1 VSIPPSLRT
10 LLRASLAIALVHIMF
25 GGFVRISGSG
35 MGCGEHWPMCQ
46 GAWFPPLDR
55 PTLVIEWTHRLL
67 ALVLIVTVAATALA
81 AYRARGIPGV
91 GGAGGVLRPSVT
103 ALVIVVTT
111 ALFGAV
117 TVWLQN
123 APLAT
128 VVHWVL
134 AASLLATLANAL
146 VRAGDLGGGT
156 PAGGP
161 AKLFRSTAAAA
172 GLALLV
178 LIFGGLTAKVPGANI
193 VCPSFP
199 LCGSG
204 EAAPI
209 VERLKL
215 IQMTHRV
222 LGILLVLHLFGL
234 VMSTRKMDGA
244 PGAVRGVRIA
254 FGLAL
259 LQLLIAGAMIGMRLP
274 PALRSLHQMDG
285 VLIWLSIVVT
295 AALAHRASPAMAPL
309 PPSIAVIIARGGGA

>member
-1 VSIPPSLRT
+1 MTIPPSLRA
-10 LLRASLAIALVHIMF
+10 LLRASLAVAVIHIMF

-46 GAWFPPLDR
+46 GAWFPPMNQ
-55 PTLVIEWTHRLL
+55 PTLVVEWTHRLL
-67 ALVLIVTVAATALA
+67 ALVLIITVASAALA
-81 AYRARGIPGV
+81 AYRARGIAGV
-91 GGAGGVLRPSVT
+91 GGPGGVLRPAVT

-117 TVWLQN
+117 TVWLKN
-123 APLAT
+123 APAAT

-146 VRAGDLGGGT
+146 VRAGDFGGGSPT
-156 PAGGP
+156 AVPE
-161 AKLFRSTAAAA
+161 KLFRGTAAAA
-172 GLALLV
+172 GLTLLV

-199 LCGSG
+199 LCGAGDSS
-204 EAAPI
+204 PI
-209 VERLKL
+209 IEHLVL

-222 LGILLVLHLFGL
+222 LAVLLFLHLFGL
-234 VMSTRKMDGA
+234 VMSTRKLDGA
-244 PGAVRGVRIA
+244 PAAVSGVRIA

-285 VLIWLSIVVT
+285 VLIWLAVVVT
-295 AALAHRASPAMAPL
+295 ALLARRASPAMAPL